1 MKTVKTYED
10 FVNGAEGAEG
20 TENTEAP
27 KQAVSE
33 KCWEALK
40 ECYEMAK
47 NEMKSFNESE
57 DKEEIAEKWLGEYA
71 KVNEAMMKELM
82 KECEGIMAGPAQ
94 PGQA

>member
-10 FVNGAEGAEG
+10 FVNGAEGAENA
-20 TENTEAP
+20 EAAP

-47 NEMKSFNESE
+47 NEMKSYHESE